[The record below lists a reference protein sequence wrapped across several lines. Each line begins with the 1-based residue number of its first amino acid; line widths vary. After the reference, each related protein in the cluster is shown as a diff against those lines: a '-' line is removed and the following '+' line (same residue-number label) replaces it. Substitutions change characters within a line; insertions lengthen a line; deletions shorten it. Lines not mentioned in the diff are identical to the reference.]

1 MRFEGLLKS
10 WNDERGF
17 GFLEL
22 LQGDEDVFVHIK
34 AFRVRSTRPQV
45 GQAMSFEIEV
55 GPDGRKR
62 AKNVAHIRATR
73 PSSSRPRKPTV
84 RLGGGTLIAI
94 PLFIVLY
101 VVVSVLWE
109 PPLLILAVYVGV
121 SFITF
126 LVYAHDKAAARRN
139 AQRIPESSLHLLAL
153 AGGWPGALLAQ
164 QFFRHKSIKAEFR
177 TVFWATVVLNAVALV
192 LLCIYVVA

>member
-17 GFLEL
+17 GFLEP

-34 AFRVRSTRPQV
+34 AFHVRSTRPQV
-45 GQAMSFEIEV
+45 GQALSFEIEV

-62 AKNVAHIRATR
+62 AKNVEQIRAGR
-73 PSSSRPRKPTV
+73 ALRSRPRKSTV
-84 RLGGGTLIAI
+84 HRGGGTLIAI
-94 PLFIVLY
+94 PLFMVLY

-109 PPLLILAVYVGV
+109 PPLLIAAVYLGA
-121 SFITF
+121 SLITF
-126 LVYAHDKAAARRN
+126 VVYFHDKAAARRN
-139 AQRIPESSLHLLAL
+139 AQRVPESSLHILAL

-164 QFFRHKSIKAEFR
+164 QFLRHKSSKKEFKL
-177 TVFWATVVLNAVALV
+177 VFWATVIFNAVGLV
-192 LLCIYVVA
+192 ILCRGLN